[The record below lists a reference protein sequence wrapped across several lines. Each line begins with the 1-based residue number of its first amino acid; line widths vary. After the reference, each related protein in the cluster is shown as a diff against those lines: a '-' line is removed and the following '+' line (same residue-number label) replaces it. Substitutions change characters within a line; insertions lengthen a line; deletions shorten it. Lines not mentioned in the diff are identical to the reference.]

1 MFKLACREQ
10 SIARTIDRTWQNV
23 IIMSLI
29 AEITWLKWKQL
40 TVITTPLYSCKF
52 HVIDVKRSR
61 RKQRAC
67 PINRPAPIHPW
78 REWVH
83 VNWLAVSDE

>member
-1 MFKLACREQ
+1 MFKLACREE
-10 SIARTIDRTWQNV
+10 SITRTIDRTWQNV

-61 RKQRAC
+61 
-67 PINRPAPIHPW
+67 
-78 REWVH
+78 
-83 VNWLAVSDE
+83 VNSVIVQLTDPLPYIRDENGSTSTD